1 MAYKIINLR
10 DIYNTLGENKTKD
23 ILKNYTCELNRDVE
37 YFLKEKA
44 IEFSKQ
50 DISRTYIVISQY

>member
-1 MAYKIINLR
+1 MKTI
-10 DIYNTLGENKTKD
+10 EVEKNKYE
-23 ILKNYTCELNRDVE
+23 ILKDYKCSLNEDVE

-50 DISRTYIVISQY
+50 DISRTYIVMSQHNAFWKARCT